1 MAASDITRG
10 QLERTLSQ
18 KLQAFYHEKVGRRPE
33 RITCQFF
40 DEKLAIVLEKVTIP
54 SERLLL
60 EGKRP
65 DFAHE
70 LRLQLDI
77 QMKPLLQAL
86 LEEILGTG
94 VVTMLINTD
103 LKKDVSGIIAVLS
116 DIPSI
121 RDPESIP
128 KVKKEKVINS
138 NNE

>member
-10 QLERTLSQ
+10 QLERNLSQ
-18 KLQAFYHEKVGRRPE
+18 KLQAFYHEKLGRRPE

-60 EGKRP
+60 ESKHP
-65 DFAHE
+65 DFAYE
-70 LRLQLDI
+70 LRNQLDM
-77 QMKPLLQAL
+77 QMKPLLQVL

-128 KVKKEKVINS
+128 KVKKEKVVNS